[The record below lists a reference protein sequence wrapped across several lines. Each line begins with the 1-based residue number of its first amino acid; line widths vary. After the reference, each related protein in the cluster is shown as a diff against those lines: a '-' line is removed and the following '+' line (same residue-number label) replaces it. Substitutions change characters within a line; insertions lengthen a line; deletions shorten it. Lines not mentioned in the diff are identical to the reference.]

1 MVYQTFEQSW
11 QIFSNKLIQ
20 QIDEAYIRDSKR
32 NTCGGYDRAK
42 LQGETNNG

>member
-32 NTCGGYDRAK
+32 NTGGSSNGAK
-42 LQGETNNG
+42 LQGEANNG